1 MQNNMKQTKIIATL
15 GPASSA
21 PEMIKD
27 LINAGVDVFRINFS
41 HGTREIQQKNI
52 DTIRKVAAKADKAI
66 AIMGDL
72 QGPKIRVAKFAE
84 GRIELKPDQS
94 FILDC
99 TYKKLG
105 DETVVG
111 VDYAGLAGDVE
122 AGDTLL
128 LDDGKIALVVEKV
141 QHDKVYTKVIQA
153 GILSNNKGINKQGG
167 GLTAPALTTK
177 DFSDIEFACHTKL
190 DYIAVSFVR
199 DATDIALTRTFIA
212 THGGHASIIAKIERV
227 EAIGN
232 MDEITK
238 ACDGIMVAR
247 GDLAIEVGDAQVP
260 ALQKRMIKIARKNHK
275 LTIVATQML
284 ESMISSPVAT
294 RAEVSDIANAVLDGT
309 DAVMLSA
316 ETASGAYPIAA
327 VTVMART
334 CIEAERNREIALD
347 LDLSGQKF
355 EYINQAVAMSTLF
368 SAYHLQAKAI
378 IALTTSG
385 ATALWLS
392 RINIGIP
399 IYAMTNL
406 DKAAQKMALYNNVH
420 PILVDTKAKNTSDLR
435 EEAKKT
441 LLTSALIKTGDTVLL
456 TCGDNLHE
464 IGGTNTM
471 KIEMW

>member
-1 MQNNMKQTKIIATL
+1 MKQTKIIATL
-15 GPASSA
+15 GPASNT
-21 PEMIKD
+21 PEMIKQ
-27 LINAGVDVFRINFS
+27 LINTGVDVFRINFS
-41 HGTREIQQKNI
+41 HGTREVQQHNI
-52 DTIRKVAAKADKAI
+52 DNVRTVAKELDKAI

-72 QGPKIRVAKFAE
+72 QGPKIRISKFAE
-84 GRIELKPDQS
+84 GKIELKPGQS
-94 FILDC
+94 FVLDC
-99 TYKKLG
+99 AYKELG
-105 DETVVG
+105 NDQIVG
-111 VDYAGLAGDVE
+111 VDYAQLAGDVTT
-122 AGDTLL
+122 GDTLL
-128 LDDGKIALVVEKV
+128 LDDGKIALIVEKV
-141 QHDKVYTKVIQA
+141 QGSKVFTKVIQA

-177 DFSDIEFACHTKL
+177 DFSDIEFACHSNL

-199 DATDIALTRTFIA
+199 DATDIALTRTLIA
-212 THGGHASIIAKIERV
+212 THNGHARVIAKIERV
-227 EAIGN
+227 EAITN
-232 MDEITK
+232 MEQIAK

-247 GDLAIEVGDAQVP
+247 GDLAVEMGDAQVP
-260 ALQKRMIKIARKNHK
+260 ALQKRMIKITRKYNK

-284 ESMISSPVAT
+284 ESMITSPVAT

-316 ETASGAYPIAA
+316 ETASGAYPVAA
-327 VTVMART
+327 VSVMSRT
-334 CIEAERNREIALD
+334 CIEAEKNREVSLD

-399 IYAMTNL
+399 VYALT
-406 DKAAQKMALYNNVH
+406 DSIKAAQQMALYNNVH
-420 PILVDTKAKNTSDLR
+420 PIMVDNKAKNTTDLR
-435 EEAKKT
+435 VEAKKT
-441 LLTSALIKTGDTVLL
+441 LLNSKLIANGDTVLI

-471 KIEMW
+471 KIETW

>member
-1 MQNNMKQTKIIATL
+1 MKQTKIIATL
-15 GPASSA
+15 GPASS
-21 PEMIKD
+21 ELDMIKQ

-41 HGTREIQQKNI
+41 HGTREVQQKNI
-52 DTIRKVAAKADKAI
+52 DNIRKTAAKLGKVI

-72 QGPKIRVAKFAE
+72 QGPKIRISKFAE
-84 GRIELKPDQS
+84 GKIELNLGQA

-99 TYKKLG
+99 AYKELG
-105 DETVVG
+105 NDTIVG
-111 VDYAGLAGDVE
+111 VDYAQLAGDVV

-141 QHDKVYTKVIQA
+141 QGDKVYTKVIQA
-153 GILSNNKGINKQGG
+153 GVLSNNKGINKQGG

-177 DFSDIEFACHTKL
+177 DFADIEFACQAKL

-212 THGGHASIIAKIERV
+212 THSGHASIIAKIERV
-227 EAIGN
+227 EAITN
-232 MDEITK
+232 MDEIAK

-247 GDLAIEVGDAQVP
+247 GDLAVEVGDAQVP
-260 ALQKRMIKIARKNHK
+260 ALQKRMIKIARKNNK

-316 ETASGAYPIAA
+316 ETASGAYPVAA
-327 VTVMART
+327 VSVMSRT
-334 CIEAERNREIALD
+334 CIEAEKNREVSLD

-355 EYINQAVAMSTLF
+355 DYINQAVAMSTLF

-399 IYAMTNL
+399 VYAMTDSN
-406 DKAAQKMALYNNVH
+406 KAAQQMALYNNVH
-420 PILVDTKAKNTSDLR
+420 PILVDTKAKNTTDLR
-435 EEAKKT
+435 VEAKKT
-441 LLTSALIKTGDTVLL
+441 LLDSKLIEKGDTVLL

-471 KIEMW
+471 KIETW